1 MKFSQ
6 IWLVLFEGQKG
17 DFLQI
22 IISSGNKLPKD
33 EKKCEIII
41 CAVRSFWTAELGG
54 PWKNGLGVQGR
65 LENLKCILSL
75 KVCSL
80 SAI

>member
-1 MKFSQ
+1 M
-6 IWLVLFEGQKG
+6 LALFEGQKG

-22 IISSGNKLPKD
+22 IISSENKLPKD

-41 CAVRSFWTAELGG
+41 CVVRSFWTAELGG
-54 PWKNGLGVQGR
+54 PWKNGLGR
-65 LENLKCILSL
+65 LESILKCILSL
-75 KVCSL
+75 KVCRL

>member
-1 MKFSQ
+1 M
-6 IWLVLFEGQKG
+6 LALFEGQKG

-54 PWKNGLGVQGR
+54 PWKNGL
-65 LENLKCILSL
+65 ESILSL